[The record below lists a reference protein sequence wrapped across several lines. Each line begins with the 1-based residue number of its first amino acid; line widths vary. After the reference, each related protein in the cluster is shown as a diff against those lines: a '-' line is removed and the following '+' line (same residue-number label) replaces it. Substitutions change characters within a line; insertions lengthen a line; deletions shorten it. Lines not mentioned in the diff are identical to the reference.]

1 MNQASMKSV
10 SVLVIEDEDFAA
22 SFIRRVLDRLGVG
35 NVINAVNGADALE
48 LLQETDTG
56 IDIFICD
63 LEMPE
68 MGGYEFIRRIRYGT
82 VPEYKEIPII
92 VLTGRDTENNVRKSR
107 THRINGFIV
116 KPPKAGELERL
127 IRKVLGI

>member
-1 MNQASMKSV
+1 MKSV
-10 SVLVIEDEDFAA
+10 NVLVIEDEDFAA
-22 SFIRRVLDRLGVG
+22 SFVRRVLDRLGVG
-35 NVINAVNGADALE
+35 NVINAATGAAALE
-48 LLQETDTG
+48 LLQKTDIR

-82 VPEYKEIPII
+82 VPRYKGIPIL
-92 VLTGRDTENNVRKSR
+92 VLTGRDTEKNVKKSR

-116 KPPKAGELERL
+116 KPPRADELEHHM
-127 IRKVLGI
+127 RKALGL